1 MDAEHLRELFSQFR
15 LVEVRRMFGG
25 VGISA
30 EGLTFAIAFEGVIYL
45 RANLDMVPDLKE
57 LGSKPFVYPYA
68 RHMRVRKNPDAA
80 PFWRMPEH
88 LYDDPDEAARWAQ
101 RSLEAARAK
110 KAGKVKATRKQPS
123 RTARTAGKPS
133 SGKLRANPVR
143 KKAAAKPR
151 AGRKSTSR

>member
-1 MDAEHLRELFSQFR
+1 
-15 LVEVRRMFGG
+15 MFGG
-25 VGISA
+25 SGIST

-45 RANLDMVPDLKE
+45 RANLDMVPDLKA

-68 RHMRVRKNPDAA
+68 KHPRVRKNPDAA

-110 KAGKVKATRKQPS
+110 KAGK
-123 RTARTAGKPS
+123 GKP
-133 SGKLRANPVR
+133 KTPRKVRPV
-143 KKAAAKPR
+143 KKAASKKSAKKKSAAKKTKQR
-151 AGRKSTSR
+151 AAKKSARR